1 MLYLL
6 GQFLE
11 GATREQ
17 DLGGSASEP
26 PWRAVA
32 RDGLEVR
39 RQVVE
44 RAYEGYVAKDEGQR
58 VRGGPTRRWLKM
70 KQKGG
75 PSRRTAGR
83 GGSAWRRRLTDHR
96 LIPRLADA
104 GALG

>member
-44 RAYEGYVAKDEGQR
+44 RAYEGYVAKDEASGYEN
-58 VRGGPTRRWLKM
+58 GPTRRWLGV
-70 KQKGG
+70 KQKLD
-75 PSRRTAGR
+75 GR
-83 GGSAWRRRLTDHR
+83 GASLAEAYQRGAAGSLIAVAFLRHRRL
-96 LIPRLADA
+96 A
-104 GALG
+104 